1 MENVS
6 TKSEILNDLVELKN
20 KGVKVNMNESYL
32 DRNIFTINNGTSF
45 VTGINNTVAGVTSIN
60 TEVKVNVLKKPSELT
75 VEIYL
80 NSTEDEI
87 KNQINSVKNHIK
99 NIEQASKSTAIV
111 DFLKEELVK

>member
-6 TKSEILNDLVELKN
+6 TKNEILNDLVELKN
-20 KGVKVNMNESYL
+20 KGVKVNMNDSYL
-32 DRNIFTINNGTSF
+32 DRDSNYTLGGVF
-45 VTGINNTVAGVTSIN
+45 VTGITTNGISNNQ
-60 TEVKVNVLKKPSELT
+60 ELKVNLLKKPSELT

-87 KNQINSVKNHIK
+87 KNQISSIKSQIK

-111 DFLKEELVK
+111 DFLKEEL

>member
-20 KGVKVNMNESYL
+20 KGVKVNMNDSYL
-32 DRNIFTINNGTSF
+32 NRDSNYTLGGVF
-45 VTGINNTVAGVTSIN
+45 VTGIVNNGSIN
-60 TEVKVNVLKKPSELT
+60 NNNQELKVNLLKKPSELT

-87 KNQINSVKNHIK
+87 KNQISSIKNQVK
-99 NIEQASKSTAIV
+99 NIETASKSTAIV
-111 DFLKEELVK
+111 DFLKEQL